1 MGEPHR
7 PHASKHIQRRLQ
19 SVAMSLLRT
28 VSVLVVMAVVFNP
41 SHSLPQPGISFAAL
55 GAQKDNLIA
64 SIGGFKKQLQ
74 PVIGLKQGLLG
85 AKKAIISPIV
95 GLKAGLLAAKFGLA
109 SGIKDAKLN
118 LARGILRPVAG
129 IKRGKLIALRGVL
142 DSKINKLGDF

>member
-64 SIGGFKKQLQ
+64 SIGGFKKQLLQ

-95 GLKAGLLAAKFGLA
+95 GLKAGLLA
-109 SGIKDAKLN
+109 AKLN

>member
-1 MGEPHR
+1 MSG
-7 PHASKHIQRRLQ
+7 
-19 SVAMSLLRT
+19 VAMSLLRT

-41 SHSLPQPGISFAAL
+41 SHSLPKPGISFAAL

-64 SIGGFKKQLQ
+64 SIGGFKKQLLQ